1 MSGRGQRTVLRLG
14 GASAEVVLLKSSGKP
29 REAQHEVRRTVA
41 PELSEGMT
49 RELPGD
55 DPGMVRLPPVDALGA
70 GEASREGLKAQA
82 ADHFA
87 PLDETH
93 HHGPET
99 VASYA
104 DLPPAGPNV
113 ETRTTAPV
121 EHGVTTE
128 QGEWVNL
135 TESLAEIDARTKL
148 DGIELAATVSSLDVP
163 RERVRDA
170 HYLAPAGEGA
180 PKVLALLWQALR
192 SQGAVGLVRW
202 TKRTNQALGAI
213 VARGQGADRH
223 LVLLEL
229 EWSANMR
236 KVPTRA
242 NLLPAFAGVT
252 VHEEEAARKLVEAY
266 REKPVVFE
274 SLRDE
279 RSGQRAD
286 LLEAARAG
294 RKYAP
299 PVEQETPAEASEFG
313 VVLAAVA

>member
-29 REAQHEVRRTVA
+29 REAQHEVRHVSAAAAEPRDIA
-41 PELSEGMT
+41 PL
-49 RELPGD
+49 
-55 DPGMVRLPPVDALGA
+55 DPLGA
-70 GEASREGLKAQA
+70 AEANVTGTGDSFE
-82 ADHFA
+82 

-99 VASYA
+99 VAKYA

-113 ETRTTAPV
+113 ETTTTATV
-121 EHGVTTE
+121 EHGVTTD

-135 TESLAEIDARTKL
+135 TEPLAEIDARTKL

-213 VARGQGADRH
+213 VARGQGADKH

-236 KVPTRA
+236 EVPTRA

-252 VHEEEAARKLVEAY
+252 VHEETAARKLVEAY
-266 REKPVVFE
+266 REKPAVFE

-299 PVEQETPAEASEFG
+299 PVEQEAPAEASEFG